1 MAKFYHENYFLF
13 KLFIKNM
20 HSQET
25 KIPLHEILTYTWR
38 NYIRLYPITTGVQVN
53 MSNLTSI
60 SHIIVSVYFTSYVN
74 FYIASKHVSDRNRKL
89 PGLLSSYKTVLG
101 LSNFCCTQLRQSN
114 GSLNIVSELFI
125 IESKIKQLNGHI
137 HCGVLYCIRMHG
149 IVV

>member
-25 KIPLHEILTYTWR
+25 KIPLHEILTNTWR

-60 SHIIVSVYFTSYVN
+60 SHIIVSVYLTSYVN
-74 FYIASKHVSDRNRKL
+74 F
-89 PGLLSSYKTVLG
+89 
-101 LSNFCCTQLRQSN
+101 
-114 GSLNIVSELFI
+114 
-125 IESKIKQLNGHI
+125 
-137 HCGVLYCIRMHG
+137 
-149 IVV
+149 